1 MSDNVVSM
9 LQYRSESA
17 SISASVGVW
26 SPLMP
31 YIALDS
37 IVD

>member
-9 LQYRSESA
+9 LQYRSE
-17 SISASVGVW
+17 GVW